1 MALESFMVVLCESST
16 GFHFERVLNLIKDF
30 GGKIEFVAGN
40 GKVIISTFDNVH
52 FDRLQ
57 KMPGVR
63 LVGGI
68 TFGKKEFK
76 KIKVTEG

>member
-1 MALESFMVVLCESST
+1 MALESFMVVLSESST
-16 GFHFERVLNLIKDF
+16 GSHFERASNLIKDF

-40 GKVIISTFDNVH
+40 GKIIISTFDNVH
-52 FDRLQ
+52 VDRLK

-68 TFGKKEFK
+68 TFVKKEFK